1 MRTTLTLD
9 PDVVQLIEDRVHED
23 RVSMKRVINAAL
35 RRGLAKEDNGEP
47 EPYRMKTHPG
57 QLRAGIDTGS
67 MNRLADELE
76 DAEIIRAQTR

>member
-9 PDVVQLIEDRVHED
+9 SDVVQLIEDRVHED

-35 RRGLAKEDNGEP
+35 RRGLAQEDSREP

-57 QLRAGIDTGS
+57 QVRAGIDTGS

-76 DAEIIRAQTR
+76 DADIIRAQTR